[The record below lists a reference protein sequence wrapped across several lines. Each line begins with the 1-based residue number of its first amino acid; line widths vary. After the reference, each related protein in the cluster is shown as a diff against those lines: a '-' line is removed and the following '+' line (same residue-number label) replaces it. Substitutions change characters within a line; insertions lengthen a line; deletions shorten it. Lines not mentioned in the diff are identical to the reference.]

1 MRFSFQYLKVLSK
14 PVIVLLLVV
23 EVSNTCGDNIFMP
36 GDVTTIKISINS
48 GDYCFWELYSRNVS
62 DFLSTHGNCENSQAE
77 ILKGQGTPEI
87 MVHWK
92 KPGTFFHKVTVI
104 DPYGCTNISVGKIIV
119 DPLWDREFFIPEG
132 FSPGSD
138 GIHDE
143 FRIQGIEKYP
153 EACLTIYNR
162 KGQIIFKKEKYGNIG
177 YWGISEDAWWHGN
190 VKGAGLV
197 AQGNYLFVLVLNELI
212 TIRGTVMVAYDDS

>member
-1 MRFSFQYLKVLSK
+1 MRLSFQILKVLSK
-14 PVIVLLLVV
+14 PVIVLFLVMV
-23 EVSNTCGDNIFMP
+23 VSNTSGDNIFLP
-36 GDVTTIKISINS
+36 GDVTTIKILINS

-77 ILKGQGTPEI
+77 ILKGQGSPEI

-104 DPYGCTNISVGKIIV
+104 DPNGCINISVGKIIV
-119 DPLWDREFFIPEG
+119 ESLLGREIFIPEG

-162 KGQIIFKKEKYGNIG
+162 KGQIIFKKEKYGNIS
-177 YWGISEDAWWHGN
+177 YWGIPEDAWWHGN
-190 VKGAGLV
+190 VKGAGLA
-197 AQGNYLFVLVLNELI
+197 AQGNYLFVLVLNESI